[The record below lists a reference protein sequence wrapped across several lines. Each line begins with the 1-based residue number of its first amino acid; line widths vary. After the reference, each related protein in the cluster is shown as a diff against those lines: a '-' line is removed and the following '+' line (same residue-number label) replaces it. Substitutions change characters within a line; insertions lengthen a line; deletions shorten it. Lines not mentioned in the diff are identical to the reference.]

1 MTVHAKTVIVPS
13 IMTKLLIVE
22 SPTKAKT
29 ITKFLG
35 RDYKVMSSFG
45 HIRDLPK
52 KKTGVDVDNG
62 FEPTYEVPPEKKAK
76 VKELKDAAKKVD
88 EIYLATDEDREGEAI
103 AWHIANVLGMDDKTA
118 KRITFHEI
126 TKSAIEHALESSRT
140 IDHKLVDAQQARRI
154 LDRLVGYEL
163 SPLLWRKVARGLSAG
178 RVQSVAVRLVVE
190 RERERL
196 AFKSEEYWS
205 IEADFKQADLTFLG
219 KLFSIGDKK
228 LDKLDIKNEA
238 EAKAIVN
245 AVNGADFV
253 VKNIETKDASRK
265 PPTPLT
271 TSSLQQDS
279 YNRLGM
285 SAKQTM
291 TLAQRLYETGR
302 ITYMR
307 TDSMNLADQFTSA
320 TQTYLKAQFGAE
332 YATGAVVYK
341 TGKKGAQEAHEAI
354 RPTDVTASPEL
365 LKATLEPGEWKL
377 YNLIWSRTVASQMPS
392 AKMRRTAV
400 DLLGNNHTFRANGS
414 TLVFPGFMKVWQAAE
429 DKILPELKVG
439 DNLHKPLEVRP
450 EQHFT
455 EPAAR
460 YSDAT
465 LIKALEEYGIG
476 RPSTYAPTLTTVI
489 DRGYVLRDD
498 NKKLFPSDTAMI
510 VTDLL
515 KEHFPNIVDYDF
527 TANMEKQ
534 FDGIA
539 EGEHEWRQVMA
550 NFYGPFHELITTKGA
565 DLSRADVMKE
575 RELGTDPASGQK
587 IIVRTGRFGPYV
599 QVGEATD
606 ENPKPPR
613 ASLNKNQLMDTL
625 TLADALK
632 LLIFPRNLGKL
643 ENGED
648 LIVNKGPYGPYL
660 KSGAVN
666 VTLPP
671 EVDPAEVTFE
681 QAKTLF
687 ADGAEKKRKML
698 EPLLE
703 LGEDPETKA
712 PLLVK
717 SGRYGAYVTD
727 GKTNA
732 TVPKDQDPK
741 TVTREQAIQM
751 LVKKRKAPKRTWKGK
766 KTEAAE

>member
-1 MTVHAKTVIVPS
+1 
-13 IMTKLLIVE
+13 MTKLLIVE

-52 KKTGVDVDNG
+52 KKTGVDVEHG

-103 AWHIANVLGMDDKTA
+103 AWHIAAVLGMDDKTA

-205 IEADFKQADLTFLG
+205 IETDFAKGSDRFVS
-219 KLFSIGDKK
+219 KLFAIGDKK
-228 LDKLDIKNEA
+228 VDKLDIKNEA
-238 EAKAIVN
+238 SAQAIVQ
-245 AVNGADFV
+245 AVTDAEFV
-253 VKNIETKDASRK
+253 VKNIETKEASRK

-271 TSSLQQDS
+271 TSSLQQDA

-291 TLAQRLYETGR
+291 TLAQKLYETGR

-307 TDSMNLADQFTSA
+307 TDSMNLAEQFTAA
-320 TQTYLKAQFGAE
+320 TQAFLKTTFGAE

-354 RPTDVTASPEL
+354 RPTDVTATPES

-392 AKMRRTAV
+392 AKMRRTAI
-400 DLLGNNHTFRANGS
+400 DLEGNAHVFRANGS

-429 DKILPELKVG
+429 DKILPALTVG
-439 DNLHKPLEVRP
+439 DKLGKPVEIRP

-476 RPSTYAPTLTTVI
+476 RPSTYAPTLTTII
-489 DRGYVLRDD
+489 DRGYVVRDD
-498 NKKLFPSDTAMI
+498 NKKLFPSDTAFI

-539 EGEHEWRQVMA
+539 EGEHEWRKVMA
-550 NFYGPFHELITTKGA
+550 DFYGPFHELITSKGA

-575 RELGTDPASGQK
+575 RELGTDPKTGQK

-606 ENPKPPR
+606 ENPRPPR

-625 TLADALK
+625 TVADALK
-632 LLIFPRNLGKL
+632 LLIFPRTLGKL

-648 LIVNKGPYGPYL
+648 LIVNKGPFGPYM
-660 KSGAVN
+660 KSGGVN

-671 EVDPAEVTFE
+671 EIDPAEVTFE

-687 ADGAEKKRKML
+687 TEGAEKKRLMMA
-698 EPLLE
+698 PLLE

-712 PLLVK
+712 PLVVK

-741 TVTREQAIQM
+741 TVTREQAIEM
-751 LVKKRKAPKRTWKGK
+751 LEKKRKAPKRAWKGK
-766 KTEAAE
+766 KQNTAE

>member
-1 MTVHAKTVIVPS
+1 
-13 IMTKLLIVE
+13 
-22 SPTKAKT
+22 
-29 ITKFLG
+29 
-35 RDYKVMSSFG
+35 
-45 HIRDLPK
+45 
-52 KKTGVDVDNG
+52 
-62 FEPTYEVPPEKKAK
+62 
-76 VKELKDAAKKVD
+76 
-88 EIYLATDEDREGEAI
+88 
-103 AWHIANVLGMDDKTA
+103 
-118 KRITFHEI
+118 
-126 TKSAIEHALESSRT
+126 
-140 IDHKLVDAQQARRI
+140 
-154 LDRLVGYEL
+154 
-163 SPLLWRKVARGLSAG
+163 ARGLSAG

-205 IEADFKQADLTFLG
+205 IEADFKKAEAMFPG

-228 LDKLDIKNEA
+228 IDKLDIKNEA
-238 EAKAIVN
+238 AAKAIVE
-245 AVNGADFV
+245 AVTDANFV
-253 VKNIETKDASRK
+253 VKNIETKEASRK

-307 TDSMNLADQFTSA
+307 TDSTNLAEQFTTA
-320 TQTYLKAQFGAE
+320 TQAYLKASFGQE

-341 TGKKGAQEAHEAI
+341 TAKKGAQEAHEAI
-354 RPTDVTASPEL
+354 RPTDVTAEPES

-377 YNLIWSRTVASQMPS
+377 YNLIWGRTVASQMPS

-400 DLLGNNHTFRANGS
+400 DMEGNDHVFRANGS

-439 DNLHKPLEVRP
+439 DALGKPTEVRP

-498 NKKLFPSDTAMI
+498 NKKLFPSDTANI

-539 EGEHEWRQVMA
+539 EGEHEWRKVMA
-550 NFYGPFHELITTKGA
+550 DFYGPFHELIVSKGA

-575 RELGTDPASGQK
+575 RELGVDPKSGQK

-599 QVGEATD
+599 QVGDATD

-625 TLADALK
+625 TVADALK

-648 LIVNKGPYGPYL
+648 LIVNKGPYGPYM

-671 EVDPAEVTFE
+671 EIDPSEVTFE

-687 ADGAEKKRKML
+687 AEGAEKKRLMMA
-698 EPLLE
+698 PLLE
-703 LGEDPETKA
+703 LGEDPETKT
-712 PLLVK
+712 PLMVK
-717 SGRYGAYVTD
+717 SGRFGAYVTD

-741 TVTREQAIQM
+741 TVTREQAIEM
-751 LVKKRKAPKRTWKGK
+751 LVKKRKAPKRAWKGK
-766 KTEAAE
+766 KKDAAE

>member
-1 MTVHAKTVIVPS
+1 
-13 IMTKLLIVE
+13 MTKLLIVE

-52 KKTGVDVDNG
+52 KKTGVDVAHG
-62 FEPTYEVPPEKKAK
+62 FEPTYEVPPDKKAK

-103 AWHIANVLGMDDKTA
+103 AWHIAAVLGMDDKTA

-126 TKSAIEHALESSRT
+126 TKSAIEHALEHSRL
-140 IDHKLVDAQQARRI
+140 IDHKLVDAQQTRRI

-205 IEADFKQADLTFLG
+205 IEADWTKSGATLLG
-219 KLFSIGDKK
+219 KLFTIGDKK
-228 LDKLDIKNEA
+228 VDKLDIKDEA
-238 EAKAIVN
+238 SAKAIVD
-245 AVNGADFV
+245 AVSGVEFK
-253 VKNIETKDASRK
+253 VKDIETKEASRK

-271 TSSLQQDS
+271 TSSLQQDA

-307 TDSMNLADQFTSA
+307 TDSQNLADQFTSA
-320 TQTYLKAQFGAE
+320 TQTFLKNKFGSE

-354 RPTDVTASPEL
+354 RPTDVTAEPESVQ
-365 LKATLEPGEWKL
+365 ASLEPGEWKL

-400 DLLGNNHTFRANGS
+400 DLEGNAHTFRANGS
-414 TLVFPGFMKVWQAAE
+414 TLIFPGFMKVWQAAE

-439 DNLHKPLEVRP
+439 EVIGKPVEVRP

-465 LIKALEEYGIG
+465 LIKELEEYGIG
-476 RPSTYAPTLTTVI
+476 RPSTYAPTLSTII
-489 DRGYVLRDD
+489 DRGYVIRDD
-498 NKKLFPSDTAMI
+498 NKKLYPSDTAMI

-527 TANMEKQ
+527 TANMERQ
-534 FDGIA
+534 LDEIA
-539 EGEHEWRQVMA
+539 EGQHEWRKVMSD
-550 NFYGPFHELITTKGA
+550 FYTPFHELIVAKGA

-575 RELGTDPASGQK
+575 RELGIDPKSGQK

-613 ASLNKNQLMDTL
+613 GSLNKNQLMDTL
-625 TLADALK
+625 TLNDALK
-632 LLIFPRNLGKL
+632 LLIFPRQLGKL
-643 ENGED
+643 DNGED
-648 LIVNKGPYGPYL
+648 LIVNKGPFGPYL

-671 EVDPAEVTFE
+671 EFDPAEVSFE

-687 ADGAEKKRKML
+687 VDGAEKKKQMMA
-698 EPLLE
+698 PLLE
-703 LGEDPETKA
+703 LGEDPETKT

-732 TVPKDQDPK
+732 TIPKDQDPK
-741 TVTREQAIQM
+741 TVTREQAVEM
-751 LVKKRKAPKRTWKGK
+751 LAKKRKAPKRAWKSK
-766 KTEAAE
+766 KTDTE

>member
-1 MTVHAKTVIVPS
+1 
-13 IMTKLLIVE
+13 MTKLLIVE

-62 FEPTYEVPPEKKAK
+62 FEPTYEVSPDKKAK
-76 VKELKDAAKKVD
+76 VKELKDAAKTVD

-103 AWHIANVLGMDDKTA
+103 AWHIAAVLGMDDKTA

-126 TKSAIEHALESSRT
+126 TKSAIEHALTNSRT

-205 IEADFKQADLTFLG
+205 IEADFKQTGAVFPA
-219 KLFSIGDKK
+219 KLFAIGDKK
-228 LDKLDIKNEA
+228 VDKLDIKHEA
-238 EAKAIVN
+238 AAKTIVEAVR
-245 AVNGADFV
+245 GANFV
-253 VKNIETKDASRK
+253 VKDIETKEASRK

-271 TSSLQQDS
+271 TSSLQQES

-291 TLAQRLYETGR
+291 TLAQRLYETGQ

-307 TDSMNLADQFTSA
+307 TDSMNLAEQFTTA
-320 TQTYLKAQFGAE
+320 TQAYLKANFGAE
-332 YATGAVVYK
+332 YATGPVVYK

-354 RPTDVTASPEL
+354 RPTDVTAEPES

-377 YNLIWSRTVASQMPS
+377 YKLIWSRTVASQMPS
-392 AKMRRTAV
+392 AKMRRTAI
-400 DLLGNNHTFRANGS
+400 DLEGNQHTFRANGS

-439 DNLHKPLEVRP
+439 DALGQPVEVRP

-489 DRGYVLRDD
+489 DRGYVIRDD
-498 NKKLFPSDTAMI
+498 NKKLFPSDTAFI

-539 EGEHEWRQVMA
+539 EGEHEWRKVMA
-550 NFYGPFHELITTKGA
+550 DFYTPFHELIVSKGA

-575 RELGTDPASGQK
+575 RELGTDPKTGLK

-625 TLADALK
+625 TVADALK
-632 LLIFPRNLGKL
+632 LLIFPRTLGQL
-643 ENGED
+643 ENGDD
-648 LIVNKGPYGPYL
+648 LIVNKGPFGPYM

-671 EVDPAEVTFE
+671 DIDPAEVTFD
-681 QAKTLF
+681 QAKNLF
-687 ADGAEKKRKML
+687 VDGAEKKRQMMA
-698 EPLLE
+698 PLLE
-703 LGEDPETKA
+703 LGEDPETKT

-732 TVPKDQDPK
+732 TVPKDQDPT
-741 TVTREQAIQM
+741 TVTREQAIEM
-751 LVKKRKAPKRTWKGK
+751 LIKKRKSPKRAWKGK
-766 KTEAAE
+766 KKEVAE

>member
-1 MTVHAKTVIVPS
+1 MS
-13 IMTKLLIVE
+13 KLLIVE

-52 KKTGVDVDNG
+52 KKTGVDVERG
-62 FEPTYEVPPEKKAK
+62 FEPTYEVPTDKKAK
-76 VKELKDAAKKVD
+76 VKELKDAAKNVD
-88 EIYLATDEDREGEAI
+88 DIYLATDEDREGEAI
-103 AWHIANVLGMDDKTA
+103 AWHIAAVLGMDDKTA

-126 TKSAIEHALESSRT
+126 TKTAIEHALENSRT

-205 IEADFKQADLTFLG
+205 IEADWLTAGTTLLG
-219 KLFSIGDKK
+219 KLFAIGDKK
-228 LDKLDIKNEA
+228 IDKLDLKTEA
-238 EAKAIVN
+238 ETKAIVE
-245 AVNGADFV
+245 AVKDAEFKV
-253 VKNIETKDASRK
+253 ANIETKEASRK

-271 TSSLQQDS
+271 TSSLQQDA

-291 TLAQRLYETGR
+291 TLAQKLYETGR

-307 TDSMNLADQFTSA
+307 TDSMNLAEQFTSS
-320 TQTYLKAQFGAE
+320 TQTFLKTKFGAE
-332 YATGAVVYK
+332 YATGAVIYK

-354 RPTDVTASPEL
+354 RPTDVTA
-365 LKATLEPGEWKL
+365 EPDALQASLDPAEWKL
-377 YNLIWSRTVASQMPS
+377 YNLIWSRTIASQMPS

-400 DLLGNNHTFRANGS
+400 DLSGGTFSPFDKGEFEGVMTFRANGS
-414 TLVFPGFMKVWQAAE
+414 TLTFPGFMKVWQAAE
-429 DKILPELKVG
+429 DKILPELKIGEVLG
-439 DNLHKPLEVRP
+439 KPSEIRP

-489 DRGYVLRDD
+489 DRGYVIRDD
-498 NKKLFPSDTAMI
+498 NKKLFPSDTANI

-534 FDGIA
+534 FDCIADGECEWRNVLSDFYTPFHKLIA
-539 EGEHEWRQVMA
+539 E
-550 NFYGPFHELITTKGA
+550 KGV

-575 RELGTDPASGQK
+575 RELGVDPKSGQM

-625 TLADALK
+625 TINDALK
-632 LLIFPRNLGKL
+632 LLIFPRHLGKL
-643 ENGED
+643 ENGEE
-648 LIVNKGPYGPYL
+648 LIVNKGPFGPYL

-666 VTLPP
+666 ITLPP
-671 EVDPAEVTFE
+671 EIDPSDVTFE
-681 QAKTLF
+681 QAKQLYV
-687 ADGAEKKRKML
+687 DGAEKKRKLM

-703 LGEDPETKA
+703 LGEDPETKT

-727 GKTNA
+727 GTTNA

-741 TVTREQAIQM
+741 TVTRDQAIQM
-751 LVKKRKAPKRTWKGK
+751 LSKKRKAPKRAWKGK
-766 KTEAAE
+766 KE

>member
-1 MTVHAKTVIVPS
+1 
-13 IMTKLLIVE
+13 MTKLLIVE

-35 RDYKVMSSFG
+35 SGYKVMSSFG

-52 KKTGVDVDNG
+52 KKTGVDVKNG
-62 FEPTYEVPPEKKAK
+62 FEPTYEVSPEKKAK

-103 AWHIANVLGMDDKTA
+103 AWHIAAVLGMDDKTA

-126 TKSAIEHALESSRT
+126 TKSAIEHALTNSRT

-205 IEADFKQADLTFLG
+205 IEADFKKAGAIFPG
-219 KLFSIGDKK
+219 KLFAIGDKK
-228 LDKLDIKNEA
+228 VDKLDIKNEA
-238 EAKAIVN
+238 DAKAIVA
-245 AVNGADFV
+245 AVSEAEFV
-253 VKNIETKDASRK
+253 VKDIETKEASRK

-271 TSSLQQDS
+271 TSSLQQDA

-302 ITYMR
+302 VTYMR
-307 TDSMNLADQFTSA
+307 TDSTNLAEQFTTA
-320 TQTYLKAQFGAE
+320 TQAYLKASFGAE
-332 YATGAVVYK
+332 YATGAVIYK
-341 TGKKGAQEAHEAI
+341 TAKKGAQEAHEAI
-354 RPTDVTASPEL
+354 RPTDVTAEPES
-365 LKATLEPGEWKL
+365 LKAALEPGEWKL

-392 AKMRRTAV
+392 AKMRRTAI
-400 DLLGNNHTFRANGS
+400 DLEGNSHTFRANGS

-429 DKILPELKVG
+429 DKILPDLKIG
-439 DNLHKPLEVRP
+439 DALGKPAEVRP

-489 DRGYVLRDD
+489 DRGYVVRDD
-498 NKKLFPSDTAMI
+498 NKKLFPSDTAFI

-539 EGEHEWRQVMA
+539 EGEHEWRKVMA
-550 NFYGPFHELITTKGA
+550 DFYTPFHELIVAKGA

-575 RELGTDPASGQK
+575 RELGVDPKSGQK
-587 IIVRTGRFGPYV
+587 VIVRTGRFGPYV

-613 ASLNKNQLMDTL
+613 GSLNKNQLMDTL

-632 LLIFPRNLGKL
+632 LLIFPRVLGQL
-643 ENGED
+643 DNGED
-648 LIVNKGPYGPYL
+648 LIVNKGPFGPYM

-671 EVDPAEVTFE
+671 EFDPTEVTFE

-687 ADGAEKKRKML
+687 TEGAEKKRVMMA
-698 EPLLE
+698 PLLE
-703 LGEDPETKA
+703 LGEDPETKT
-712 PLLVK
+712 PLMVK

-732 TVPKDQDPK
+732 TVPKDQDPM
-741 TVTREQAIQM
+741 TVTREQAIEM
-751 LVKKRKAPKRTWKGK
+751 LVKKRKAPKRAWKGK
-766 KTEAAE
+766 KKDAAE

>member
-1 MTVHAKTVIVPS
+1 
-13 IMTKLLIVE
+13 MTKLLIVE

-52 KKTGVDVDNG
+52 KKTGVDVANG
-62 FEPTYEVPPEKKAK
+62 FEPTYEVPPDKKAK

-103 AWHIANVLGMDDKTA
+103 AWHIAAVLGMDDKTA

-126 TKSAIEHALESSRT
+126 TKSAIENALTHSRL
-140 IDHKLVDAQQARRI
+140 IDHKLVDAQQTRRI

-196 AFKSEEYWS
+196 AFKSEEYWT
-205 IEADFKQADLTFLG
+205 IEADFAKDDLVIPS
-219 KLFSIGDKK
+219 KLFSIAGKK
-228 LDKLDIKNEA
+228 LDKLDVKDEA
-238 EAKAIVN
+238 TANGIVTAIS
-245 AVNGADFV
+245 GADFS
-253 VKNIETKDASRK
+253 VKNIETKEASRK

-271 TSSLQQDS
+271 TSSLQQDA

-307 TDSMNLADQFTSA
+307 TDSQNLAEQFTAA
-320 TQTYLKAQFGAE
+320 TQAYLKTTFGSE
-332 YATGAVVYK
+332 YATGVVNYK

-354 RPTDVTASPEL
+354 RPTDVTASPDS
-365 LKATLEPGEWKL
+365 LKETLEPGEWKL
-377 YNLIWSRTVASQMPS
+377 YRLIWSRTVASQMPN
-392 AKMRRTAV
+392 AKMRRTAI
-400 DLLGNNHTFRANGS
+400 DLEGNDHIFRANGS

-429 DKILPELKVG
+429 DKILPVLTVG
-439 DNLHKPLEVRP
+439 EVLGKPNEVRP

-476 RPSTYAPTLTTVI
+476 RPSTYAPTLTTVV
-489 DRGYVLRDD
+489 DRGYVIRDD
-498 NKKLFPSDTAMI
+498 NKKLFPSDTALI

-527 TANMEKQ
+527 TANMERQ
-534 FDGIA
+534 LDGIA
-539 EGEHEWRQVMA
+539 EGEHDWRQVMSD
-550 NFYGPFHELITTKGA
+550 FYTPFHELIVEKGA

-575 RELGTDPASGQK
+575 RELGADPKTGLT

-625 TLADALK
+625 TLEDAIK
-632 LLIFPRNLGKL
+632 LLIFPRNLGQL
-643 ENGED
+643 ETGED
-648 LIVNKGPYGPYL
+648 LLVNKGPFGPYL
-660 KSGAVN
+660 KAGATN

-671 EVDPAEVTFE
+671 EVDPAELTFE
-681 QAKTLF
+681 QAKVLF
-687 ADGAEKKRKML
+687 ADGAEKKRKLL
-698 EPLLE
+698 EPLVA
-703 LGEDPETKA
+703 LGEDPETKT
-712 PLLVK
+712 PLQVR
-717 SGRYGAYVTD
+717 SGRFGAYVTD

-732 TVPKDQDPK
+732 TIPKDLDPL
-741 TVTREQAIQM
+741 TVTREQAIEM
-751 LVKKRKAPKRTWKGK
+751 LVKKRKAPKRAWKGK
-766 KTEAAE
+766 K

>member
-1 MTVHAKTVIVPS
+1 
-13 IMTKLLIVE
+13 MTKLLIVE

-52 KKTGVDVDNG
+52 KKTGVDVNNG
-62 FEPTYEVPPEKKAK
+62 FEPTYEVSPDKKAK

-103 AWHIANVLGMDDKTA
+103 AWHIAAVLGMDDKTA

-126 TKSAIEHALESSRT
+126 TKSAIEHALTNSRT

-205 IEADFKQADLTFLG
+205 IEADFKQTGAVFPG
-219 KLFSIGDKK
+219 KLFAIGDKK
-228 LDKLDIKNEA
+228 VDKLDIKNEA
-238 EAKAIVN
+238 AAKAIVE
-245 AVNGADFV
+245 AVSDADFV
-253 VKNIETKDASRK
+253 VKDIETKEASRK

-271 TSSLQQDS
+271 TSSLQQEA

-291 TLAQRLYETGR
+291 TLAQRLYETGQ

-307 TDSMNLADQFTSA
+307 TDSMNLAEQFTTA
-320 TQTYLKAQFGAE
+320 TQAYLKANFGSE
-332 YATGAVVYK
+332 YATGTVVYK

-354 RPTDVTASPEL
+354 RPTDVTAEPES

-377 YNLIWSRTVASQMPS
+377 YNLIWSRTVASQMPN
-392 AKMRRTAV
+392 AKMRRTAI
-400 DLLGNNHTFRANGS
+400 DLEGNQHTFRANGS

-429 DKILPELKVG
+429 DKILPELKIG
-439 DNLHKPLEVRP
+439 ETLGKPVEVRP

-489 DRGYVLRDD
+489 DRGYVIRDD
-498 NKKLFPSDTAMI
+498 NKKLFPSDTAFI

-539 EGEHEWRQVMA
+539 EGEHEWRKVMA
-550 NFYGPFHELITTKGA
+550 DFYTPFHELIVSKGA

-575 RELGTDPASGQK
+575 RELGTDPKTGLK

-625 TLADALK
+625 TVADALK
-632 LLIFPRNLGKL
+632 LLIFPRTLGKL
-643 ENGED
+643 ENGDD
-648 LIVNKGPYGPYL
+648 LIVNKGPFGPYM

-671 EVDPAEVTFE
+671 DIDPSEVTFD
-681 QAKTLF
+681 QAKNLF
-687 ADGAEKKRKML
+687 VEGAEKKKQMMA
-698 EPLLE
+698 PLLE
-703 LGEDPETKA
+703 LGEDPETKT

-732 TVPKDQDPK
+732 TVPKDQDPT
-741 TVTREQAIQM
+741 TVTREQAIDM
-751 LVKKRKAPKRTWKGK
+751 LIKKRKSPKRAWKGK
-766 KTEAAE
+766 KKEA

>member
-1 MTVHAKTVIVPS
+1 
-13 IMTKLLIVE
+13 MTKLLIVE

-35 RDYKVMSSFG
+35 REYKVMSSFG

-52 KKTGVDVDNG
+52 KKTGVDVENG
-62 FEPTYEVPPEKKAK
+62 FEPTYEVSPEKKAK
-76 VKELKDAAKKVD
+76 VKELKEAAKKVD

-103 AWHIANVLGMDDKTA
+103 AWHIAAVLGMDDKTA

-126 TKSAIEHALESSRT
+126 TKSAIEHALSNSRT

-205 IEADFKQADLTFLG
+205 IEADFKKSETVFPG

-228 LDKLDIKNEA
+228 IDKLDIKNEA
-238 EAKAIVN
+238 DAKAIVG
-245 AVNGADFV
+245 AVSDANFV
-253 VKNIETKDASRK
+253 VKNIELKDASRK

-291 TLAQRLYETGR
+291 TLAQRLYETGQ

-307 TDSMNLADQFTSA
+307 TDSTNLAEQFTTA
-320 TQTYLKAQFGAE
+320 TQAYLKASFGQE

-341 TGKKGAQEAHEAI
+341 TAKKGAQEAHEAI
-354 RPTDVTASPEL
+354 RPTDVTAEPES

-400 DLLGNNHTFRANGS
+400 DMEGNAHIFRANGS

-429 DKILPELKVG
+429 DKILPDLKVG
-439 DNLHKPLEVRP
+439 DALGKPTEVRP

-498 NKKLFPSDTAMI
+498 NKKLFPSDTANI

-539 EGEHEWRQVMA
+539 EGEHEWRKVMA
-550 NFYGPFHELITTKGA
+550 NFYGPFHELIVSKGA

-575 RELGTDPASGQK
+575 RELGVDPVSGTK

-625 TLADALK
+625 TVADALK

-648 LIVNKGPYGPYL
+648 LIVNKGPYGPYM

-671 EVDPAEVTFE
+671 EIDPSEVTFE

-687 ADGAEKKRKML
+687 TEGAEKKRIMMA
-698 EPLLE
+698 PLLE
-703 LGEDPETKA
+703 LGEDPETKT

-732 TVPKDQDPK
+732 TVPKDQDPL
-741 TVTREQAIQM
+741 TVTREQAIEM
-751 LVKKRKAPKRTWKGK
+751 LIKKRKSPKRAWKGK
-766 KTEAAE
+766 KKDTAE

>member
-1 MTVHAKTVIVPS
+1 
-13 IMTKLLIVE
+13 MTKLLIVE

-62 FEPTYEVPPEKKAK
+62 FEPTYEVSPDKKAK
-76 VKELKDAAKKVD
+76 VKELKDAAKTVD

-103 AWHIANVLGMDDKTA
+103 AWHIAAVLGMDDKTA

-126 TKSAIEHALESSRT
+126 TKSAIEHALTNSRT

-205 IEADFKQADLTFLG
+205 IEADFKQTGAVFPA
-219 KLFSIGDKK
+219 KLFAIGDKK
-228 LDKLDIKNEA
+228 VDKLDIKHEA
-238 EAKAIVN
+238 AAKTIVEAVR
-245 AVNGADFV
+245 GANFV
-253 VKNIETKDASRK
+253 VKDIETKEASRK

-271 TSSLQQDS
+271 TSSLQQES

-291 TLAQRLYETGR
+291 TLAQRLYETGQ

-307 TDSMNLADQFTSA
+307 TDSMNLAEQFTTA
-320 TQTYLKAQFGAE
+320 TQAYLKANFGAE
-332 YATGAVVYK
+332 YATGPVVYK

-354 RPTDVTASPEL
+354 RPTDVTAEPES

-377 YNLIWSRTVASQMPS
+377 YKLIWSRTVASQMPS
-392 AKMRRTAV
+392 AKMRRTAI
-400 DLLGNNHTFRANGS
+400 DLEGNQHTFRANGS

-439 DNLHKPLEVRP
+439 DALGQPVEVRP

-489 DRGYVLRDD
+489 DRGYVIRDD
-498 NKKLFPSDTAMI
+498 NKKLFPSDTAFI

-539 EGEHEWRQVMA
+539 EGEHDWRKVMA
-550 NFYGPFHELITTKGA
+550 DFYTPFHELIVSKGA

-575 RELGTDPASGQK
+575 RELGTDPKTGLK

-625 TLADALK
+625 TVADALK
-632 LLIFPRNLGKL
+632 LLIFPRTLGQL
-643 ENGED
+643 ENGDD
-648 LIVNKGPYGPYL
+648 LIVNKGPFGPYM

-671 EVDPAEVTFE
+671 DIDPAEVTFD
-681 QAKTLF
+681 QAKNLF
-687 ADGAEKKRKML
+687 VDGAEKKRQMMA
-698 EPLLE
+698 PLLE
-703 LGEDPETKA
+703 LGEDPETKT

-732 TVPKDQDPK
+732 TVPKDQDPT
-741 TVTREQAIQM
+741 TVTREQAIEM
-751 LVKKRKAPKRTWKGK
+751 LIKKRKSPKRAWKGK
-766 KTEAAE
+766 KKEVAE

>member
-1 MTVHAKTVIVPS
+1 
-13 IMTKLLIVE
+13 MTKLLIVE

-52 KKTGVDVDNG
+52 KKTGVDVENG
-62 FEPTYEVPPEKKAK
+62 FEPTYEVSPEKKAK

-88 EIYLATDEDREGEAI
+88 DIYLATDEDREGEAI
-103 AWHIANVLGMDDKTA
+103 AWHIAAVLGMDDKTA

-126 TKSAIEHALESSRT
+126 TKNAIEHALNNSRT

-196 AFKSEEYWS
+196 AFKTEEYWS
-205 IEADFKQADLTFLG
+205 IEADFKKTGAVFPG
-219 KLFSIGDKK
+219 KLFAIGDKK
-228 LDKLDIKNEA
+228 VDKLDIKNETA
-238 EAKAIVN
+238 AQAIVD
-245 AVNGADFV
+245 AVSGAEFV
-253 VKNIETKDASRK
+253 VKNIETKEASRK

-271 TSSLQQDS
+271 TSSLQQES

-291 TLAQRLYETGR
+291 TLAQRLYETGQ

-307 TDSMNLADQFTSA
+307 TDSMNLAEQFTTA
-320 TQTYLKAQFGAE
+320 TQAYLKANFGSE

-354 RPTDVTASPEL
+354 RPTDVSAEPAS

-392 AKMRRTAV
+392 AKMRRTAI
-400 DLLGNNHTFRANGS
+400 DLEGNHHTFRANGS

-439 DNLHKPLEVRP
+439 DALGKPVEIRP

-489 DRGYVLRDD
+489 DRGYVMRDD

-539 EGEHEWRQVMA
+539 EGEHEWRKVMA
-550 NFYGPFHELITTKGA
+550 DFYTPFHELIVSKGA

-575 RELGTDPASGQK
+575 RELGTDPKTGQK

-625 TLADALK
+625 TLTDALK
-632 LLIFPRNLGKL
+632 LLIFPRHLGKL
-643 ENGED
+643 DSGEE
-648 LIVNKGPYGPYL
+648 LIVNKGPFGPYL
-660 KSGAVN
+660 KTSAAN

-671 EVDPAEVTFE
+671 DIDPAEITFT
-681 QAKTLF
+681 QAQTLF
-687 ADGAEKKRKML
+687 MEGLAKKKAML
-698 EPLLE
+698 TPLLE
-703 LGEDPETKA
+703 LGIDPETKT

-717 SGRYGAYVTD
+717 TGRYGAYVTD

-732 TVPKDQDPK
+732 TVPKTQDP
-741 TVTREQAIQM
+741 TMVTREQAIDM
-751 LVKKRKAPKRTWKGK
+751 LAKKRRSPKRAWRGK
-766 KTEAAE
+766 KSNPTAE

>member
-1 MTVHAKTVIVPS
+1 M
-13 IMTKLLIVE
+13 
-22 SPTKAKT
+22 
-29 ITKFLG
+29 
-35 RDYKVMSSFG
+35 
-45 HIRDLPK
+45 
-52 KKTGVDVDNG
+52 
-62 FEPTYEVPPEKKAK
+62 
-76 VKELKDAAKKVD
+76 
-88 EIYLATDEDREGEAI
+88 
-103 AWHIANVLGMDDKTA
+103 
-118 KRITFHEI
+118 
-126 TKSAIEHALESSRT
+126 
-140 IDHKLVDAQQARRI
+140 
-154 LDRLVGYEL
+154 
-163 SPLLWRKVARGLSAG
+163 
-178 RVQSVAVRLVVE
+178 
-190 RERERL
+190 
-196 AFKSEEYWS
+196 
-205 IEADFKQADLTFLG
+205 
-219 KLFSIGDKK
+219 
-228 LDKLDIKNEA
+228 
-238 EAKAIVN
+238 
-245 AVNGADFV
+245 
-253 VKNIETKDASRK
+253 
-265 PPTPLT
+265 
-271 TSSLQQDS
+271 QQDS

-307 TDSMNLADQFTSA
+307 TDSTNLAEQFTTA
-320 TQTYLKAQFGAE
+320 TQAYLKASFGQE

-341 TGKKGAQEAHEAI
+341 TAKKGAQEAHEAI
-354 RPTDVTASPEL
+354 RPTDVTAEPES

-377 YNLIWSRTVASQMPS
+377 YNLIWGRTVASQMPS

-400 DLLGNNHTFRANGS
+400 DMEGNDHVFRANGS

-439 DNLHKPLEVRP
+439 DALGKPIEVRP

-498 NKKLFPSDTAMI
+498 NKKLFPSDTANI

-539 EGEHEWRQVMA
+539 EGEHEWRKVMA
-550 NFYGPFHELITTKGA
+550 DFYGPFHELIVSKGA

-575 RELGTDPASGQK
+575 RELGVDPKSGQK

-599 QVGEATD
+599 QVGDATD

-625 TLADALK
+625 TVADALK

-648 LIVNKGPYGPYL
+648 LIVNKGPYGPYM

-671 EVDPAEVTFE
+671 EIDPSEVTFE

-687 ADGAEKKRKML
+687 AEGAEKKRLMMA
-698 EPLLE
+698 PLLE
-703 LGEDPETKA
+703 LGEDPETKT
-712 PLLVK
+712 PLMVK
-717 SGRYGAYVTD
+717 SGRFGAYVTD

-741 TVTREQAIQM
+741 TVTREQAIEM
-751 LVKKRKAPKRTWKGK
+751 LVKKRKAPKRAWKGK
-766 KTEAAE
+766 KKDAAE

>member
-1 MTVHAKTVIVPS
+1 
-13 IMTKLLIVE
+13 MTKLLIVE

-35 RDYKVMSSFG
+35 SGYKVMSSFG

-52 KKTGVDVDNG
+52 KKTGVDVEHG
-62 FEPTYEVPPEKKAK
+62 FEPTYEVPADKKAK

-103 AWHIANVLGMDDKTA
+103 AWHIAAVLGMDDKTA

-126 TKSAIEHALESSRT
+126 TKSAIEHALESART

-205 IEADFKQADLTFLG
+205 IEADFTKSGMTVLG
-219 KLFSIGDKK
+219 KLTAIGDKK
-228 LDKLDIKNEA
+228 VDKLDIKSEA
-238 EAKAIVN
+238 DAKQIVS
-245 AVNGADFV
+245 AVTGADFS
-253 VKNIETKDASRK
+253 VKNIETKEASRK

-271 TSSLQQDS
+271 TSSLQQDA

-291 TLAQRLYETGR
+291 TLAQKLYETGR

-307 TDSMNLADQFTSA
+307 TDSTNLAEQFTTA
-320 TQTYLKAQFGAE
+320 TQAFLKATFGNE
-332 YATGAVVYK
+332 YATGTVIYK
-341 TGKKGAQEAHEAI
+341 TAKKGAQEAHEAI
-354 RPTDVTASPEL
+354 RPTDVTATPES

-377 YNLIWSRTVASQMPS
+377 YNLIWSRTVASQMPN

-400 DLLGNNHTFRANGS
+400 DLLGADHTFRANGS
-414 TLVFPGFMKVWQAAE
+414 TLTFPGFMKVWQAAE
-429 DKILPELKVG
+429 DKILPTLVVG
-439 DNLHKPLEVRP
+439 DMLGKPVEVRP

-489 DRGYVLRDD
+489 DRGYVIRDD
-498 NKKLFPSDTAMI
+498 NKKLFPSDTAFI

-539 EGEHEWRQVMA
+539 EGDHEWRKVMA
-550 NFYGPFHELITTKGA
+550 DFYTPFHELIVAKGA

-575 RELGTDPASGQK
+575 RKLGVDPISGK
-587 IIVRTGRFGPYV
+587 EVIVRTGRFGPYV

-625 TLADALK
+625 TLSEAMK
-632 LLIFPRNLGKL
+632 LLIFPRTLGKL

-648 LIVNKGPYGPYL
+648 LIVNKGPFGPYM
-660 KSGAVN
+660 KSGGVN

-671 EVDPAEVTFE
+671 DIDPAEVTFD
-681 QAKTLF
+681 QAKMLF
-687 ADGAEKKRKML
+687 TEGAEKKRLLMT
-698 EPLLE
+698 PLLE
-703 LGEDPETKA
+703 LGEDPETKT

-732 TVPKDQDPK
+732 TIPKDQDPK
-741 TVTREQAIQM
+741 TVTREQAIE
-751 LVKKRKAPKRTWKGK
+751 LLAKKRKSPKRAWKGK
-766 KTEAAE
+766 KKDAAE

>member
-1 MTVHAKTVIVPS
+1 
-13 IMTKLLIVE
+13 MTKLLIVE

-52 KKTGVDVDNG
+52 KKTGVDVEHG
-62 FEPTYEVPPEKKAK
+62 FEPTYEVPPDKKAK

-103 AWHIANVLGMDDKTA
+103 AWHIAAVLGMDDKTA

-126 TKSAIEHALESSRT
+126 TKSAIEHALEHSRL
-140 IDHKLVDAQQARRI
+140 IDHKLVDAQQTRRI

-205 IEADFKQADLTFLG
+205 VEADWTKSGATLLG
-219 KLFSIGDKK
+219 KLFAIGDKK
-228 LDKLDIKNEA
+228 VDKLDIKNEA
-238 EAKAIVN
+238 GAKAIVD
-245 AVNGADFV
+245 AVSSAEFK
-253 VKNIETKDASRK
+253 VKDIETKEASRK

-271 TSSLQQDS
+271 TSSLQQDA

-307 TDSMNLADQFTSA
+307 TDSQNLAEQFTSA
-320 TQTYLKAQFGAE
+320 TQTFLKNKFGNE

-354 RPTDVTASPEL
+354 RPTDVTAEPESVQ
-365 LKATLEPGEWKL
+365 ASLEPGEWKL
-377 YNLIWSRTVASQMPS
+377 YNLIWSRTVASQMPN

-400 DLLGNNHTFRANGS
+400 DLEGNSHVFRANGS
-414 TLVFPGFMKVWQAAE
+414 TLIFPGFMKVWQAAE

-439 DNLHKPLEVRP
+439 EVIGKPVEVRP

-465 LIKALEEYGIG
+465 LIKELEEYGIG
-476 RPSTYAPTLTTVI
+476 RPSTYAPTLSTII
-489 DRGYVLRDD
+489 DRGYVIRDD

-527 TANMEKQ
+527 TANMERQ
-534 FDGIA
+534 LDEIA
-539 EGEHEWRQVMA
+539 EGQHEWRKVMSD
-550 NFYGPFHELITTKGA
+550 FYTPFHELIVAKGA

-575 RELGTDPASGQK
+575 RELGVDPKSGQK

-613 ASLNKNQLMDTL
+613 GSLNKNQLMDTL

-643 ENGED
+643 DNGED
-648 LIVNKGPYGPYL
+648 LIVNKGPFGPYL

-671 EVDPAEVTFE
+671 EFDPAEVNFE

-687 ADGAEKKRKML
+687 VEGAEKKKQMMA
-698 EPLLE
+698 PLLE
-703 LGEDPETKA
+703 LGEDPETKT

-732 TVPKDQDPK
+732 TIPKDQDPK
-741 TVTREQAIQM
+741 TVTREQAIEM
-751 LVKKRKAPKRTWKGK
+751 LEKKRKAPKRAWKGK
-766 KTEAAE
+766 QKDAAE

>member
-1 MTVHAKTVIVPS
+1 
-13 IMTKLLIVE
+13 MTKLLIVE

-35 RDYKVMSSFG
+35 REYKVMSSFG

-52 KKTGVDVDNG
+52 KKTGVDVENG
-62 FEPTYEVPPEKKAK
+62 FEPTYEVSPEKKAK
-76 VKELKDAAKKVD
+76 VKELKEAAKKVD

-103 AWHIANVLGMDDKTA
+103 AWHIAAVLGMDDKTA

-126 TKSAIEHALESSRT
+126 TKSAIEHALSNSRT

-205 IEADFKQADLTFLG
+205 IEADFNKSETVFPG

-228 LDKLDIKNEA
+228 IDKLDIKNEA
-238 EAKAIVN
+238 DAKAIVG
-245 AVNGADFV
+245 AVSDANFV
-253 VKNIETKDASRK
+253 VKNIELKDASRK

-291 TLAQRLYETGR
+291 TLAQRLYETGQ

-307 TDSMNLADQFTSA
+307 TDSTNLAEQFTTA
-320 TQTYLKAQFGAE
+320 TQAYLKASFGQE

-341 TGKKGAQEAHEAI
+341 TAKKGAQEAHEAI
-354 RPTDVTASPEL
+354 RPTDVTAEPES

-400 DLLGNNHTFRANGS
+400 DMEGNAHIFRANGS

-429 DKILPELKVG
+429 DKILPDLKVG
-439 DNLHKPLEVRP
+439 DALGKPTEVRP

-498 NKKLFPSDTAMI
+498 NKKLFPSDTANI

-539 EGEHEWRQVMA
+539 EGEHEWRKVMA
-550 NFYGPFHELITTKGA
+550 NFYGPFHELIVSKGA

-575 RELGTDPASGQK
+575 RELGVDPVSGTK

-625 TLADALK
+625 TVADALK

-648 LIVNKGPYGPYL
+648 LIVNKGPYGPYM

-671 EVDPAEVTFE
+671 EIDPSEVTFE

-687 ADGAEKKRKML
+687 TEGAEKKRIMMA
-698 EPLLE
+698 PLLE
-703 LGEDPETKA
+703 LGEDPETKT

-732 TVPKDQDPK
+732 TVPKDQDPL
-741 TVTREQAIQM
+741 TVTREQAIEM
-751 LVKKRKAPKRTWKGK
+751 LIKKRKSPKRAWKGK
-766 KTEAAE
+766 KKDTAE

>member
-1 MTVHAKTVIVPS
+1 
-13 IMTKLLIVE
+13 
-22 SPTKAKT
+22 
-29 ITKFLG
+29 
-35 RDYKVMSSFG
+35 
-45 HIRDLPK
+45 
-52 KKTGVDVDNG
+52 
-62 FEPTYEVPPEKKAK
+62 
-76 VKELKDAAKKVD
+76 
-88 EIYLATDEDREGEAI
+88 
-103 AWHIANVLGMDDKTA
+103 
-118 KRITFHEI
+118 
-126 TKSAIEHALESSRT
+126 
-140 IDHKLVDAQQARRI
+140 
-154 LDRLVGYEL
+154 
-163 SPLLWRKVARGLSAG
+163 
-178 RVQSVAVRLVVE
+178 
-190 RERERL
+190 
-196 AFKSEEYWS
+196 
-205 IEADFKQADLTFLG
+205 
-219 KLFSIGDKK
+219 
-228 LDKLDIKNEA
+228 
-238 EAKAIVN
+238 
-245 AVNGADFV
+245 
-253 VKNIETKDASRK
+253 
-265 PPTPLT
+265 
-271 TSSLQQDS
+271 
-279 YNRLGM
+279 
-285 SAKQTM
+285 
-291 TLAQRLYETGR
+291 
-302 ITYMR
+302 
-307 TDSMNLADQFTSA
+307 
-320 TQTYLKAQFGAE
+320 
-332 YATGAVVYK
+332 
-341 TGKKGAQEAHEAI
+341 
-354 RPTDVTASPEL
+354 
-365 LKATLEPGEWKL
+365 
-377 YNLIWSRTVASQMPS
+377 
-392 AKMRRTAV
+392 
-400 DLLGNNHTFRANGS
+400 
-414 TLVFPGFMKVWQAAE
+414 
-429 DKILPELKVG
+429 
-439 DNLHKPLEVRP
+439 
-450 EQHFT
+450 
-455 EPAAR
+455 
-460 YSDAT
+460 
-465 LIKALEEYGIG
+465 
-476 RPSTYAPTLTTVI
+476 
-489 DRGYVLRDD
+489 
-498 NKKLFPSDTAMI
+498 
-510 VTDLL
+510 
-515 KEHFPNIVDYDF
+515 
-527 TANMEKQ
+527 
-534 FDGIA
+534 
-539 EGEHEWRQVMA
+539 MA

-632 LLIFPRNLGKL
+632 LLIFPRKLGKL